1 MSVSGCEY
9 LYQACKRIII
19 AMNMKVLIKN
29 IDGAKQLEYTKNNKC
44 ADNNSN
50 KHHDNNNDND
60 N

>member
-1 MSVSGCEY
+1 
-9 LYQACKRIII
+9 
-19 AMNMKVLIKN
+19 MNMKVLIKN
-29 IDGAKQLEYTKNNKC
+29 FDGAKQLEYTKNNKC